1 MRRSKRLQAKKTAIL
16 SETEGSSQEE
26 APVIESLDFT
36 SKDDDFI
43 AVKTLSSQEDE
54 DCDEQDVSVDKMPGK
69 MASSQGEQQENTEE
83 FLSLSKEDGFLTL
96 PAEFKRTL
104 KE

>member
-26 APVIESLDFT
+26 APVIESLDFA

-43 AVKTLSSQEDE
+43 AVKTSSSQEDE
-54 DCDEQDVSVDKMPGK
+54 DGDEQDVSVDK